1 MELRHLR
8 AAALAAALG
17 CAAMPAVAQTGA
29 APGAKADED
38 PVIARVNGTE
48 IKRSDLVAAR
58 RVLPE
63 QYRRI
68 ALQSVFEPLLRQLI
82 NTLLIANAAR
92 AEGLG
97 DDPGVKR
104 EIAAMEG
111 RILERV
117 YLQRLVESKVTEEVL
132 RKDYQ
137 KTIAGADTGGDVKV
151 RARHILVKT
160 EAEAV
165 AIIAELGAGKA
176 DFAEL
181 ARKKSTGPSGKRG
194 GDLGFFGRGD
204 MVKPFS
210 QAAFKMKPGEVGR
223 KPVKTRFGWHVIKV
237 EERRGGS
244 VPSFEESRDKLSA
257 ARSERVIAETLG
269 ALRKGATIETFGLDG
284 SARAPVPIKRDP

>member
-1 MELRHLR
+1 M
-8 AAALAAALG
+8 
-17 CAAMPAVAQTGA
+17 
-29 APGAKADED
+29 
-38 PVIARVNGTE
+38 IARVNGTE
-48 IKRSDLVAAR
+48 IKRSDLVAAQR
-58 RVLPE
+58 ALPE
-63 QYRRI
+63 QYRRV
-68 ALQSVFEPLLRQLI
+68 ALQSIYQPLLRQLI
-82 NTLLIANAAR
+82 NTALIAGAAR

-97 DDPGVKR
+97 DDPDVRR
-104 EIAAMEG
+104 EMAAMEG

-117 YLQRLVESKVTEEVL
+117 YFERIVESKVTEEAL
-132 RKDYQ
+132 REDYR
-137 KTIAGADTGGDVKV
+137 KTIAGANSGGEVKV

-210 QAAFKMKPGEVGR
+210 EAAFKMKPGEVGR
-223 KPVKTRFGWHVIKV
+223 KPVKTRFGWHLIKV
-237 EERRGGS
+237 EERRAGS
-244 VPSFEESRDKLSA
+244 APSFAESRDKLSA
-257 ARSERVIAETLG
+257 ARSERVVTEDLG

-284 SARAPVPIKRDP
+284 SARAPALIKRVP